1 MANRK
6 RKMKSKEPSS
16 RSEPG
21 QASLESSAP
30 SATTDPPL
38 QWKPVARTIATV
50 LILIYLFV
58 VVIGPLSNPIA
69 SKYFSDPIARKLAP
83 FHRILFLG
91 HGYRFFGPDP
101 GPTHRLVF
109 RGVKNDGSKFE
120 GFFPDR
126 QNRQP
131 RLLYHR
137 WFMLSETLF
146 VEHASRVDPN
156 FLKNRQRDY
165 EQQAARLASENRTNQ
180 LRQLKLDRQL
190 ELRYHRRASER
201 IDLLANSVAK
211 VLLERHDASSIEL
224 FSQERS
230 IPFPE
235 EVLDGL
241 KLNSDQLLLPVNKI
255 GELDA
260 NGYRAANPSDPNA
273 LEEGSN

>member
-30 SATTDPPL
+30 SATTYPPL

-241 KLNSDQLLLPVNKI
+241 KLDSDQLLLPVNKI

>member
-6 RKMKSKEPSS
+6 RKTKSKEPSS

-21 QASLESSAP
+21 QASLEPSAP

-50 LILIYLFV
+50 AILIYLFV

-69 SKYFSDPIARKLAP
+69 SKYFSDPIARRLAP
-83 FHRILFLG
+83 LHRILFLG

-109 RGVKNDGSKFE
+109 RGIKNDGSKFE

-126 QNRQP
+126 QNQQP

-146 VEHASRVDPN
+146 VEHASQADPN

-190 ELRYHRRASER
+190 ELRYHRRSSER

-211 VLLERHDASSIEL
+211 VLLDRHDASSIEL

-260 NGYRAANPSDPNA
+260 NGYRAANPSDPYA
-273 LEEGSN
+273 PEEGSN

>member
-6 RKMKSKEPSS
+6 RNTKPKGRINRPEVSDSPKPSS
-16 RSEPG
+16 SPDTPDL
-21 QASLESSAP
+21 S
-30 SATTDPPL
+30 PL
-38 QWKPVARTIATV
+38 QWTPYARAIATV
-50 LILIYLFV
+50 LILVYLFV
-58 VVIGPLSNPIA
+58 VLIGPLANPIA
-69 SKYFSDPIARKLAP
+69 SKYFSGPIARQLAP
-83 FHRILFLG
+83 LHRILFLG

-109 RGVKNDGSKFE
+109 RGIKKDGSKFE

-126 QNRQP
+126 RNQNP

-146 VEHASRVDPN
+146 VEHANQANSN
-156 FLKNRQRDY
+156 FLKNRQVEY

-190 ELRYHRRASER
+190 ELRYYQRASER
-201 IDLLANSVAK
+201 TDFLANSVAR
-211 VLLERHDASSIEL
+211 VLLDSHQATSIEL

-235 EVLDGL
+235 EVADGL
-241 KLNSDQLLLPVNKI
+241 KLNSEQLLLPPIKI
-255 GELDA
+255 GELDTH
-260 NGYRAANPSDPNA
+260 GYRAANLADPNT
-273 LEEGSN
+273 LRGSK

>member
-1 MANRK
+1 
-6 RKMKSKEPSS
+6 
-16 RSEPG
+16 
-21 QASLESSAP
+21 
-30 SATTDPPL
+30 
-38 QWKPVARTIATV
+38 
-50 LILIYLFV
+50 LFV

-241 KLNSDQLLLPVNKI
+241 KLDSDQLLLPVNKI

>member
-1 MANRK
+1 MVNRK
-6 RKMKSKEPSS
+6 RKTKSKDPSN

-21 QASLESSAP
+21 HASLEPSAP
-30 SATTDPPL
+30 SATSDPPL
-38 QWKPVARTIATV
+38 QWTPFARTIATV
-50 LILIYLFV
+50 FILIYLFV
-58 VVIGPLSNPIA
+58 VVIGPLANPIA
-69 SKYFSDPIARKLAP
+69 SKYFSGPVARKLAP
-83 FHRILFLG
+83 LHRILFLG

-109 RGVKNDGSKFE
+109 RGVRNDGSKFE
-120 GFFPDR
+120 GFFPNR
-126 QNRQP
+126 QNQQP

-146 VEHASRVDPN
+146 VEHANQVNPD
-156 FLKNRQRDY
+156 FLKNRQRAY
-165 EQQAARLASENRTNQ
+165 EQQAARLASENRANQ
-180 LRQLKLDRQL
+180 LRQLKSDREL
-190 ELRYHRRASER
+190 ELRYHQRASER

-241 KLNSDQLLLPVNKI
+241 KLNSDQLLLPLNKI
-255 GELDA
+255 GELNAD
-260 NGYRAANPSDPNA
+260 GYRAAKSTDPSAP
-273 LEEGSN
+273 EEGSN